1 MDFTPILTIND
12 CPSLM
17 HTLGIILSMKYNREI
32 KAAFKNSIPVM
43 MGYLVLGFAFGLLM
57 ASYQYAWYW
66 TALMSIFIYAGAL
79 QFAAVGFFSAKL
91 GMIDIAI
98 ASFFINIR
106 QSFYGLSM
114 LKKYANTKWAKPY
127 LIHTLTDETYAVL
140 TSMKTDPTLSQKH
153 YALYLSAF
161 NQSYWVVGSI
171 TGALFGSAVH
181 FDTRGV
187 AFSLTA
193 LFVVLTIEQYK
204 AARNII
210 PFAIG
215 AVASAISLMLLG
227 SNMLLGAIILSL
239 VILFG
244 LRAQIERGATDGK

>member
-1 MDFTPILTIND
+1 
-12 CPSLM
+12 
-17 HTLGIILSMKYNREI
+17 MKYKQEI
-32 KAAFKNSIPVM
+32 NTAFRNSIPVM

-114 LKKYANTKWAKPY
+114 LKKYAHTKWAKPY
-127 LIHTLTDETYAVL
+127 LIHALTDETYAVL
-140 TSMKTDPTLSQKH
+140 TSMQVDPALSQKH
-153 YALYLSAF
+153 YALFLSAL
-161 NQSYWVVGSI
+161 NQGYWVLGSI
-171 TGALFGSAVH
+171 TGALFGTAVH

-204 AARNII
+204 AARNIL

-215 AVASAISLMLLG
+215 AVASILSLMLLG
-227 SNMLLGAIILSL
+227 SDMLLGAIILSL
-239 VILFG
+239 LILFG
-244 LRAQIERGATDGK
+244 LRSQIWRGAQHGA

>member
-1 MDFTPILTIND
+1 
-12 CPSLM
+12 
-17 HTLGIILSMKYNREI
+17 MKYTKEI
-32 KAAFKNSIPVM
+32 KTAFSHSIPVM

-57 ASYQYAWYW
+57 ASYHYAWYW
-66 TALMSIFIYAGAL
+66 TAVMSLFIYAGAL

-91 GMIDIAI
+91 GLIDIAI

-114 LKKYANTKWAKPY
+114 LKRFADTGWLKPY

-140 TSMKTDPTLSQKH
+140 TTMKLDPALSAKH
-153 YALYLSAF
+153 YTLFLSAF
-161 NQSYWVVGSI
+161 NQSYWVIGSVA
-171 TGALFGSAVH
+171 GALFGSAVH

-204 AARNII
+204 ANRHIT
-210 PFAIG
+210 PFVIG
-215 AVASAISLMLLG
+215 AIASMIALMLLG
-227 SNMLLGAIILSL
+227 SNMLLGAILLSL
-239 VILFG
+239 AMLFG
-244 LRAQIERGATDGK
+244 LRGQIERSSTDGE

>member
-1 MDFTPILTIND
+1 
-12 CPSLM
+12 
-17 HTLGIILSMKYNREI
+17 MKYSQEM
-32 KAAFKNSIPVM
+32 KTAFKHSVPVM

-57 ASYQYAWYW
+57 SSYHYAWYW
-66 TALMSIFIYAGAL
+66 AALMSIFIYAGAL
-79 QFAAVGFFSAKL
+79 QFAEVGFFSAKL
-91 GMIDIAI
+91 GMLDIAI

-114 LKKYANTKWAKPY
+114 LKRFANTGWLKPY

-140 TSMKTDPTLSQKH
+140 TTIKPNKALSLKH
-153 YALYLSAF
+153 YTLFLSAF
-161 NQSYWVVGSI
+161 NQSYWVTGSI
-171 TGALFGSAVH
+171 AGALFGSAVH
-181 FDTRGV
+181 FDTRGG

-204 AARNII
+204 AARSIT

-215 AVASAISLMLLG
+215 AVASAVSLMLLG

-239 VILFG
+239 VILFS
-244 LRAQIERGATDGK
+244 LKSQMERRADDGA

>member
-1 MDFTPILTIND
+1 
-12 CPSLM
+12 
-17 HTLGIILSMKYNREI
+17 MKYRQEI
-32 KAAFKNSIPVM
+32 NTAFKNSIPVM
-43 MGYLVLGFAFGLLM
+43 MGYLMLGFAFGLLM

-66 TALMSIFIYAGAL
+66 TALMSLFIYAGAL
-79 QFAAVGFFSAKL
+79 QFAAMGFFSAKL

-114 LKKYANTKWAKPY
+114 LKKYAHTKWAKPY
-127 LIHTLTDETYAVL
+127 LIHALTDETYAVL
-140 TSMKTDPTLSQKH
+140 TSMQVNPTLSQKH
-153 YALYLSAF
+153 YALFLSAL
-161 NQSYWVVGSI
+161 NQSYWVLGSI
-171 TGALFGSAVH
+171 AGALFGTAVH

-204 AARNII
+204 AARDIL

-215 AVASAISLMLLG
+215 AVASLLSLMLLG

-239 VILFG
+239 AILFG
-244 LRAQIERGATDGK
+244 LRAQIERRTQHGA

>member
-1 MDFTPILTIND
+1 
-12 CPSLM
+12 
-17 HTLGIILSMKYNREI
+17 MKYHKEI
-32 KAAFKNSIPVM
+32 KTAFRNSIPVM

-57 ASYQYAWYW
+57 ASNHYAWYW
-66 TALMSIFIYAGAL
+66 TAIMSLFIYAGAL
-79 QFAAVGFFSAKL
+79 QFAAVGFFTAKL
-91 GMIDIAI
+91 GLIDIAI
-98 ASFFINIR
+98 ASFFINVR

-114 LKKYANTKWAKPY
+114 LKRFANTGWLKPY

-140 TSMKTDPTLSQKH
+140 TTIKPDKTLSLKH
-153 YALYLSAF
+153 YTLFLSAF

-171 TGALFGSAVH
+171 AGALFGSAVH

-204 AARNII
+204 AVRTIT

-215 AVASAISLMLLG
+215 AMASAVSLMLLG
-227 SNMLLGAIILSL
+227 NSMLLGAILLSL
-239 VILFG
+239 LLLFG
-244 LRAQIERGATDGK
+244 LRPQIARGGSDGE

>member
-1 MDFTPILTIND
+1 MRYST
-12 CPSLM
+12 
-17 HTLGIILSMKYNREI
+17 EI
-32 KAAFKNSIPVM
+32 KTAFSHSIPVM

-57 ASYQYAWYW
+57 ASYHYAWYW
-66 TALMSIFIYAGAL
+66 TALMSLFIYAGAL

-114 LKKYANTKWAKPY
+114 LKRFANTGWLKPY
-127 LIHTLTDETYAVL
+127 LIHALTDETYAVL
-140 TSMKTDPTLSQKH
+140 TTMQHDETLSQK
-153 YALYLSAF
+153 YYTLFLSTF
-161 NQSYWVVGSI
+161 NQSYWVIGSI
-171 TGALFGSAVH
+171 SGAVFGSAVH

-204 AARNII
+204 SKRNIT

-215 AVASAISLMLLG
+215 AVASVTALMLLG

-244 LRAQIERGATDGK
+244 LRSQIERGASDGE

>member
-1 MDFTPILTIND
+1 
-12 CPSLM
+12 
-17 HTLGIILSMKYNREI
+17 MKYRQEI
-32 KAAFKNSIPVM
+32 NTAFKNSIPVM
-43 MGYLVLGFAFGLLM
+43 MGYLMLGFAFGLLM

-66 TALMSIFIYAGAL
+66 TALMSLFIYAGAL
-79 QFAAVGFFSAKL
+79 QFAAMGFFSAKL

-114 LKKYANTKWAKPY
+114 LKKYAHTKWAKPY
-127 LIHTLTDETYAVL
+127 LIHALTDETYAVL
-140 TSMKTDPTLSQKH
+140 TSMQVNPTLSQKH
-153 YALYLSAF
+153 YALFLSAL
-161 NQSYWVVGSI
+161 NQSYWVLGSI
-171 TGALFGSAVH
+171 AGALFGTAVH

-204 AARNII
+204 AARDIL

-215 AVASAISLMLLG
+215 AVASLLSLMLLG

-239 VILFG
+239 AILFG
-244 LRAQIERGATDGK
+244 LRAQIERGA